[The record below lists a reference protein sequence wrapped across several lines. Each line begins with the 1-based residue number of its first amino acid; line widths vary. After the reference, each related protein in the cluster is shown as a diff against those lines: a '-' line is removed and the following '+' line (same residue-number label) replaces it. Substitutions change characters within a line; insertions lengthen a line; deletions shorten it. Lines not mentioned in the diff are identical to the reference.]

1 MPPIP
6 FADNFL
12 AGSLLT
18 ILMPL
23 SLVAVLTIWYTVAAR
38 RVPEDTPAS
47 APTLPPSEVVEAA
60 GPAVAHVTPA
70 GAEGT
75 PADPAPTDVRPTD
88 PARTDVPPADPP
100 AGQR

>member
-18 ILMPL
+18 IFLPL
-23 SLVAVLTIWYTVAAR
+23 GLLIVLTIWYVRVVR

-47 APTLPPSEVVEAA
+47 SASLPSAEVLAAADKQAPTANGDPPQT
-60 GPAVAHVTPA
+60 GPAQT
-70 GAEGT
+70 G
-75 PADPAPTDVRPTD
+75 
-88 PARTDVPPADPP
+88 
-100 AGQR
+100 